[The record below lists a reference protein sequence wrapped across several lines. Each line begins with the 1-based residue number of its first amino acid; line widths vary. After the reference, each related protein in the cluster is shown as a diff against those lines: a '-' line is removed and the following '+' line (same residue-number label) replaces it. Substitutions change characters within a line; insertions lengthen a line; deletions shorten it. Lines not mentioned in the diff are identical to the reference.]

1 MLEQIKDAAQCLL
14 GISDDW
20 KYSDIKEHL
29 NWLLDNKDEIAEGY
43 PLEVMGYEY
52 RDKILEQVK
61 IMLATQ

>member
-29 NWLLDNKDEIAEGY
+29 DWLLDNKEEIADGY
-43 PLEVMGYEY
+43 PLEVMDDEY
-52 RDKILEQVK
+52 KEDILKQVK
-61 IMLATQ
+61 LNLVTQ

>member
-29 NWLLDNKDEIAEGY
+29 DWLLDNKDEIADGY
-43 PLEVMGYEY
+43 PLEVMDDEY
-52 RDKILEQVK
+52 REDILKQVK
-61 IMLATQ
+61 ILLATQ

>member
-43 PLEVMGYEY
+43 PLGVMGYEY